1 MNMRTMKIKSLI
13 LIIAIFLATSVSAEK
28 YVGYSGKNHASV
40 NPVSGK
46 TGAFDCTPSASQID
60 ININN
65 IRARILAGGDFW
77 WDGVETAKYE
87 VPKVDPASG
96 VTPVSSLFTGAL
108 WFTGLDNGG
117 NLKCASQTYRN
128 QGHDFYTGPLSGLY
142 GDVNFDVCKTY
153 DEHFEVFATE
163 ISELIA
169 LYNAA
174 GGNDIPSAD
183 IPENVLKWPGKG
195 NPYYLENET
204 DKYYNEGSLAPFF
217 DVDGNNIYDPRK
229 GDYPIIGV
237 KDEFG
242 VVQPTYADQMIFWVI
257 NDNGQIHGR
266 TGGAVIGVQVNC
278 LAFAYATANALNDMT
293 FYTFE
298 IIKKSPNPLFETYMG
313 IFVDPDLG
321 DATDDFIGCDTVRDI
336 GYVYNAN
343 AIDAQYGPNPPIT
356 AIDFF
361 EGPLD
366 DNGNQL
372 GLSSF
377 VYFNNTTGPQS
388 DPDVAAE
395 FRNYQTSRWADG
407 LPVVYS
413 CDART
418 GTTPFSYVYPGNPAN
433 PAEMSEVS
441 CSNAPADR
449 RFVQN
454 SGPFTLQPGD
464 PQRIT
469 IGALTVFPD
478 NYNPA
483 FDRDVVLGPPDD
495 LAQNLFDNYFDI
507 VDGPDAP
514 TLAIR
519 ELKNKLV
526 INLVNEKGS
535 NNFGEM
541 YAEPHPLPNNGVV
554 TNDSLYR
561 FQGYMV
567 YQTKVAEVTA
577 SDLTNPEK
585 AVLIYQSDIEDDISK
600 VFNYEDNGTGT
611 GTYNAVLRVDGNNT
625 GINKT
630 IEVTTDAFAT
640 GDNALVNNKPYY
652 FTAIAYAYADY
663 NPYPTTQGLPALDVF
678 LQGRNNFKIYSA
690 IPHAIDSRANG
701 TELQAETGDPLQ
713 VYRYEGR
720 GNGGKVV
727 ELSEATENDIITNG
741 IGFKDVLE
749 YKLGADPLKAKV
761 IDPLKLQN
769 VNFELRFESYS
780 FRLDTQIVGT
790 DTIITR
796 IADVAN
802 TFADSSFWKIFVTN
816 ESGTPI
822 DTIEADREFNNAYE
836 QVIEDYGISVSVNI
850 PKPKNTNLLNSNP
863 VYSVLS
869 SELVFD
875 NIDKPWL
882 SFIADDGFVTPNNWI
897 RAGSSESQV
906 VSLAQVYDAHQYDN
920 LGGTQ
925 SQIFYD
931 PEVDQSTMFE
941 TSILESQIAP
951 YCLASNY
958 ANPGFEGTNEE
969 SSRPQ
974 FLYGPAFRWEYWDV
988 TNSNATVVKNPKNNL
1003 DKLVSVTIV
1012 LTSDQSKWSDC
1023 VVFETGDDILYTA
1036 DGTPKGALR
1045 SGDIGYGVGKGK
1057 FPGYAINLETGQ
1069 RLNIAFGEASSLS
1082 SYNGVDMVFNPT
1094 SDIESSTTTL
1104 IGTEAKLPLWG
1115 GRHYVYVFNT
1125 PYDNGNAAHS
1135 VFMNNTI
1142 PTTVNTAIP
1151 TDISDVYDDIIYTFI
1166 PIVEKGY
1173 EFFTPSNIPT
1183 TARINININQPFE
1196 PLFTGETLTPET
1208 NDSLPRYRFSTV
1220 GKAPL
1225 ENQTEVAES
1234 ALDNIRVVPNP
1245 YYAYSAYEQ
1254 NQIDNVVKIIGLPD
1268 KCEISIFSL
1277 DGKLVRK
1284 FNRAVGTSAEVLSNR
1299 VETTAGQVTGQGI
1312 NLDNSLTWDL
1322 NNSKQIPIGSGTYII
1337 HVNAFDLGEKVTKAV
1352 VFMRPTD
1359 VSNF

>member
-1 MNMRTMKIKSLI
+1 MKIKSLI
-13 LIIAIFLATSVSAEK
+13 LIIAVFFVTSASAKK
-28 YVGYSGKNHASV
+28 YVGYSGKNHSSV
-40 NPVSGK
+40 STTSGK
-46 TGAFDCTPSASQID
+46 TGAFDCAPSSSQID
-60 ININN
+60 IDINN

-117 NLKCASQTYRN
+117 NLKCAAQTYRN

-142 GDVNFDVCKTY
+142 GDVNYDVCDAY

-169 LYNAA
+169 LFNAA
-174 GGNDIPSAD
+174 GGNDIPSSD

-217 DVDGNNIYDPRK
+217 DVDGNDIYDPRK
-229 GDYPIIGV
+229 GDYPVIGV
-237 KDEFG
+237 KDDLG
-242 VVQPTYADQMIFWVI
+242 VIQPTYADQMIFWVI

-313 IFVDPDLG
+313 VFVDPDLG
-321 DATDDFIGCDTVRDI
+321 DATDDYIGCDTTRDI

-343 AIDAQYGPNPPIT
+343 AVDAQYGPNPPIT
-356 AIDFF
+356 AIDYF

-388 DPDVAAE
+388 DPDVAPE
-395 FRNYQTSRWADG
+395 FRNYQTGKWADG
-407 LPVVYS
+407 SPVVFS
-413 CDART
+413 CSAYGAGVPT
-418 GTTPFSYVYPGNPAN
+418 NFVYAAN
-433 PAEMSEVS
+433 PSDGTNYSEVS
-441 CSNAPADR
+441 CNNTPADR

-469 IGALTVFPD
+469 LGVLTVFPES
-478 NYNPA
+478 YSPST
-483 FDRDVVLGPPDD
+483 FDRDAILGPPDD

-507 VDGPDAP
+507 IDGPDAP
-514 TLAIR
+514 TLSIR
-519 ELKNKLV
+519 ELENKV
-526 INLVNEKGS
+526 IINLVNQKGS
-535 NNFGEM
+535 NNFGEL
-541 YAEPHPLPNNGVV
+541 YAEPHALPNNGVAS
-554 TNDSLYR
+554 NDSLYR

-577 SDLTNPEK
+577 SDLTDPQK
-585 AVLIYQSDIEDDISK
+585 AVLIYQTDIKDDVTKI
-600 VFNYEDNGTGT
+600 FNYENNDNGS
-611 GTYNAVLRVDGNNT
+611 YNSILRVNGGNT

-640 GDNALVNNKPYY
+640 GDNALVNNKTYY

-663 NPYPTTQGLPALDVF
+663 NPFPTTQGLPVLDVF
-678 LQGRNNFKIYSA
+678 LQGRNNFKIYTA
-690 IPHAIDSRANG
+690 VPHKIDSRANG
-701 TELQAETGDPLQ
+701 TVLQASAGDPLQ
-713 VYRYEGR
+713 VYRYEGK
-720 GNGGKVV
+720 GNGGKII
-727 ELSEATENDIITNG
+727 ELSEQTENDILSSAF
-741 IGFKDVLE
+741 GFKDVLE
-749 YKLGADPLKAKV
+749 YKLGSDPLKAKV
-761 IDPLKLQN
+761 VDPVKLQN
-769 VNFELRFESYS
+769 VNFELRFESYA
-780 FRLDTQIVGT
+780 FRLDTQIIGL

-796 IADVAN
+796 VADATN
-802 TFADSSFWKIFVTN
+802 IFADSSFWKLYVTN
-816 ESGTPI
+816 EAGTPI
-822 DTIEADREFNNAYE
+822 DTIVADRQFNTTYE
-836 QVIEDYGISVSVNI
+836 QIIEDYGISISVNI
-850 PKPKNTNLLNSNP
+850 PESENVNILNSNP
-863 VYSVLS
+863 IYGVLS
-869 SELVFD
+869 SELTFKNV
-875 NIDKPWL
+875 DKPWL
-882 SFIADDGFVTPNNWI
+882 KFIKDEGFDAPSNWI
-897 RAGSSESQV
+897 RAGNSESQV
-906 VSLAQVYDAHQYDN
+906 VSLAQVYDDHQYDE
-920 LGGTQ
+920 LGGAQ
-925 SQIFYD
+925 SQTFYD
-931 PEVDQSTMFE
+931 PEVDQATIFE
-941 TSILESQIAP
+941 SSILDGQIAP
-951 YCLASNY
+951 YCLSSNY

-969 SSRPQ
+969 SARPQ

-988 TNSNATVVKNPKNNL
+988 TNSNATVVKNPLNNL
-1003 DKLVSVTIV
+1003 DKLISVTIV
-1012 LTSDQSKWSDC
+1012 LTPDQSKWSDC
-1023 VVFETGDDILYTA
+1023 VVFETGDDISNTA

-1082 SYNGVDMVFNPT
+1082 AYNGVDMVFNPT
-1094 SDIESSTTTL
+1094 SDLESNTTNLTG
-1104 IGTEAKLPLWG
+1104 IEAKLPLWG

-1125 PYDNGNAAHS
+1125 QYDNGNAVHS
-1135 VFMNNTI
+1135 VFQNNTI
-1142 PTTVNTAIP
+1142 PTSVNTIIP
-1151 TDISDVYDDIIYTFI
+1151 TAIRDVYNDIIYTFI
-1166 PIVEKGY
+1166 PIVDEEY

-1183 TARINININQPFE
+1183 EARININVNQPYE
-1196 PLFTGETLTPET
+1196 SLFTAETLTPET

-1225 ENQTEVAES
+1225 ENQKDVAES

-1268 KCEISIFSL
+1268 KCDVSIYSL

-1284 FNRAVGTSAEVLSNR
+1284 FNRAVGASAEVLSNR
-1299 VETTAGQVTGQGI
+1299 IETTSGQVSGTGV

-1322 NNSKQIPIGSGTYII
+1322 NNSKQIPIGSGTYLI
-1337 HVNAFDLGEKVTKAV
+1337 HIDAFDLGEKVTKAV